1 MILNVPR
8 SSDKAAVES
17 LLQRSMRMAV
27 RKPEGSDNI
36 FVVDVDMENRSP
48 EDIARDAAMQI
59 NALFDRLVKEQ
70 KEKNDQDAI

>member
-1 MILNVPR
+1 
-8 SSDKAAVES
+8 
-17 LLQRSMRMAV
+17 MAV
-27 RKPEGSDNI
+27 RKPEGTDNL

-70 KEKNDQDAI
+70 KEKNDQDTVGSIGKQPAEVSDCFDGERRDRS